1 MISPKGT
8 MAWKSLAWVG
18 TYSKRCK
25 MKIDLLGNP
34 GELRGGEKG
43 LLCHVNKSAFR
54 TTEHYG
60 ATDNFNLSIKGI
72 IYALSRELA
81 ICDLG
86 SLSLIRKASLSE
98 FCAWNIAQYV

>member
-60 ATDNFNLSIKGI
+60 ATENFNLSIKGI

-98 FCAWNIAQYV
+98 LCAWNIAQYV